1 MTPKMQVAMRIVSEH
16 LDAIQRSVFKANAG
30 MKLTFIARDPANP
43 EADFLM
49 SEDDLSE
56 VAELLIR
63 SAAREDVR
71 AQQVMVN
78 PCKVCSAVPPPHTTP
93 AR

>member
-1 MTPKMQVAMRIVSEH
+1 MSPKMQAAMRIVSEH

-43 EADFLM
+43 EADFLLT
-49 SEDDLSE
+49 DVDPTE

-71 AQQVMVN
+71 
-78 PCKVCSAVPPPHTTP
+78 S
-93 AR
+93 